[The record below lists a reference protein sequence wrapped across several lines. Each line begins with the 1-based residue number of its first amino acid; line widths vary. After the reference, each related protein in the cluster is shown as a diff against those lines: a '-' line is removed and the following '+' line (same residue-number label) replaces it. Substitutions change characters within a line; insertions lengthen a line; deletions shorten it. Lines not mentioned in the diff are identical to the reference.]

1 MGKASRAKA
10 EARQARERG
19 EVPKRERRN
28 LKFPLLLLGVVVAGV
43 LVIVLARDPSSPT
56 QVETIN
62 TSTTVGAESKAS
74 DPVTV
79 TPSADAPP
87 RQLGHRVSES
97 SCISWWFWNST
108 STSYVECSKT
118 NASGR
123 GRAHDRT
130 SDCQFGRARR
140 DHGSSFAWL

>member
-79 TPSADAPP
+79 TPSGDAPT
-87 RQLGHRVSES
+87 
-97 SCISWWFWNST
+97 T
-108 STSYVECSKT
+108 SVGTP
-118 NASGR
+118 G
-123 GRAHDRT
+123 
-130 SDCQFGRARR
+130 Q
-140 DHGSSFAWL
+140 

>member
-79 TPSADAPP
+79 TPSADAPT
-87 RQLGHRVSES
+87 
-97 SCISWWFWNST
+97 T
-108 STSYVECSKT
+108 SVGTP
-118 NASGR
+118 G
-123 GRAHDRT
+123 
-130 SDCQFGRARR
+130 Q
-140 DHGSSFAWL
+140 